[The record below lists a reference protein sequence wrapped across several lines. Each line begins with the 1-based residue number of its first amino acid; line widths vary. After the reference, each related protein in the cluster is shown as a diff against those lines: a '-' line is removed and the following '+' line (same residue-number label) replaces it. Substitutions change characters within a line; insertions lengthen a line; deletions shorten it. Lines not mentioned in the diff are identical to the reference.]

1 MPDGGVERVVRG
13 EFASKFFDERPA
25 KFDGIPF
32 DDDIEVFDRAA
43 KQQVTDEAAD
53 YVTGKTQ
60 RCGLGGNVREES
72 LLFGRDQVRV
82 TQEAE
87 HVILLHK
94 INFTLIIQPMLMN
107 PNPSPRMCKPS
118 RSG

>member
-1 MPDGGVERVVRG
+1 MPDGGVECVVRG
-13 EFASKFFDERPA
+13 EFAAEFFDERSTQFNGVR
-25 KFDGIPF
+25 FDNH
-32 DDDIEVFDRAA
+32 IEVFDRTA

-53 YVTGKTQ
+53 DVTGKAQ
-60 RCGLGGNVREES
+60 RGGLGGNVREES

-94 INFTLIIQPMLMN
+94 INFTLI
-107 PNPSPRMCKPS
+107 
-118 RSG
+118 